1 MENTAWEENLYLNKA
16 KKCLQSV
23 DGKTRHTT
31 ACFLCYFII
40 IWMLGFNYALSLLM
54 TTSRPQNTAPPCV
67 EFMIFCLFFLH
78 KIRDLNHFCL

>member
-31 ACFLCYFII
+31 ACFLCYF
-40 IWMLGFNYALSLLM
+40 
-54 TTSRPQNTAPPCV
+54 
-67 EFMIFCLFFLH
+67 FCHYYLDARFKLCTLFAYDH
-78 KIRDLNHFCL
+78 